1 MNEQVFQWARTWCA
15 THDTIALCVKD
26 LNIYRAYELLTS
38 GKTGT
43 TTGLTIDYAKEGDRS
58 VAFIEGTYCGMGR
71 MDEMVYIGRKKII
84 YDRDNVFLIVYKGDT
99 FIEIYDKD
107 MFEADGRSLIKYM
120 LFVA

>member
-1 MNEQVFQWARTWCA
+1 MNEQVFHWARVWCA
-15 THDTIALCVKD
+15 THNTIALCVKD

-58 VAFIEGTYCGMGR
+58 VAFIEGTYCG
-71 MDEMVYIGRKKII
+71 IGHTYDKDRKKII
-84 YDRDNVFLIVYKGDT
+84 YDCDNVFLIVYKGDT

-107 MFEADGRSLIKYM
+107 MFEVDGKSLIKYM
-120 LFVA
+120 LFTA